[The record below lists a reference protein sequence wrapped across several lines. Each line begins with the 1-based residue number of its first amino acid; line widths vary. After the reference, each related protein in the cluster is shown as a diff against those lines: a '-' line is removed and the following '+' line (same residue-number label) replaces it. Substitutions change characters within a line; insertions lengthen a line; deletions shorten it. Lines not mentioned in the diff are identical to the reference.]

1 VSARQVPGIK
11 YSTSRR
17 EEEKA
22 DIAPPRTL
30 PGIMDEPGAIAG
42 RLISLKPARGPE
54 DSKRRSLQILEI
66 FTAILRNTPAYKD
79 GKNVPETERR

>member
-1 VSARQVPGIK
+1 
-11 YSTSRR
+11 
-17 EEEKA
+17 
-22 DIAPPRTL
+22 
-30 PGIMDEPGAIAG
+30 MDEPGAIAG